1 MPRASSSIAVN
12 PWKMSTF
19 VLVAALAAIV
29 SRDAVPSAEAA
40 GPRRLSAA
48 LSALKSSQKQL
59 EEAKDPPAPF
69 HAQSMLMVKQAIT
82 AVEREIKA
90 YNDLEAKQ
98 KAKEAKDGKDGKKD
112 DKKDEKKKEKK
123 EEKPKKAVTHDSE
136 E

>member
-1 MPRASSSIAVN
+1 MPRISSSLIQN
-12 PWKMSTF
+12 PWKLSTF
-19 VLVAALAAIV
+19 VLIALLFAVV

-69 HAQSMLMVKQAIT
+69 HAQSMLLVKQAIG

-98 KAKEAKDGKDGKKD
+98 KAKEAKEG
-112 DKKDEKKKEKK
+112 KKDEKKKEKK
-123 EEKPKKAVTHDSE
+123 DEKPKKAVTHDSE